1 MKQIEDAR
9 LEALEDLEE
18 WAGRWL
24 DLRKQ
29 IRDLNDAGLS
39 NEHLG
44 PVIRLHNEE
53 LDAIMAVL
61 AEWPR

>member
-1 MKQIEDAR
+1 VKQIEDAR

-24 DLRKQ
+24 TLRKQ
-29 IRDLNDAGLS
+29 IRELNDAGLS